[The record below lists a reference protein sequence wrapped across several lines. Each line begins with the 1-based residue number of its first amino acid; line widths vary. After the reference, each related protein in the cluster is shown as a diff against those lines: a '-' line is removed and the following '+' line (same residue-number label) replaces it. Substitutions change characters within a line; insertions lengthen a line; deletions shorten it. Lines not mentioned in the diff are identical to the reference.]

1 MSLINKML
9 RDLDARQAPNLD
21 RSGLPDALQPLPPE
35 NRPHSLRLLAIV
47 LVGAAAFAA
56 LQLLPPSGP
65 QVKTVAVAPLP
76 PPTPMPAPA
85 PPLAVPPEPPPLAVV
100 VPLPAAQP
108 PVPAPEPAAAAP
120 KPKAGAG
127 AGAGADAR
135 PRPALKPSV
144 ENARTA
150 KAPSAPPSPA
160 VESAAKSAPVAAAP
174 VPAPAADNA
183 PAAIDK
189 RPRTAPVHEAA
200 EAEYRKG
207 MSALRRG
214 ATAEALDSFRLAL
227 SLERKHVSA
236 RQALLSVLVEQQQW
250 NDAQALVE
258 EGLAA
263 DPTQAG
269 WAMALARLQLERG
282 KLAEAGETL
291 ARHAAHA
298 EQSPDYLAFHA
309 LVLQKQKRHAEAA
322 QRYRAALALR
332 PTEARWWYGL
342 GLALEAEHK
351 VPEARAAFQQ
361 ARDAG
366 NLPSELLPAINQ
378 RLRQP

>member
-9 RDLDARQAPNLD
+9 RDLDARQAPNVD
-21 RSGLPDALQPLPPE
+21 RSALPDALQPLPPE
-35 NRPHSLRLLAIV
+35 SAPRWPRLVAIA

-56 LQLLPPSGP
+56 LQFMVPSGP
-65 QVKTVAVAPLP
+65 QVKTIAVAPMSPLP
-76 PPTPMPAPA
+76 IQPPPAPA
-85 PPLAVPPEPPPLAVV
+85 PLLPPEPPPLAAV
-100 VPLPAAQP
+100 VPPPVEPPPLEPPPAAVA
-108 PVPAPEPAAAAP
+108 PVPPL
-120 KPKAGAG
+120 KPKAEPP
-127 AGAGADAR
+127 AR
-135 PRPALKPSV
+135 PRPEARPPVAKPGAVPAS
-144 ENARTA
+144 
-150 KAPSAPPSPA
+150 PPPA
-160 VESAAKSAPVAAAP
+160 ATPAPV
-174 VPAPAADNA
+174 VDTT

-189 RPRTAPVHEAA
+189 RPRTAQIHEAA

-207 MSALRRG
+207 MAALRRG
-214 ATAEALDSFRLAL
+214 STSEAVDSFRLAL
-227 SLERKHVSA
+227 SLERLHVSA

-269 WAMALARLQLERG
+269 WAMALARLQIERG

-298 EQSPDYLAFHA
+298 EQNPDYLAFHA
-309 LVLQKQKRHAEAA
+309 VVLQRQKRHAEAA

-332 PTEARWWYGL
+332 PSEARWWYGL

-351 VPEARAAFQQ
+351 MPEARAAFQQ
-361 ARDAG
+361 AHDAG
-366 NLPSELLPAINQ
+366 NLPPELLAAVNQ
-378 RLRQP
+378 RLRMPAP